1 MSEAVIKPER
11 DEPSGKRARK
21 RRRRT
26 NKELSSAV
34 HEAAQHHVDESAT
47 RISTPLHGKVV
58 AVSTLNKDG
67 GNNNNGNDNNS
78 LLCNYKS
85 VQALCERL
93 GATVSGQVH
102 PRIFCVVASRE
113 AVAEQTQR
121 VRKAYQKH
129 IPVVSVQWLQDCQ
142 ARRQLVPL
150 TSEYRL
156 LEQHQSSSLDA
167 SFSAEQHAEERPRD
181 KNERKKRKMDRSDN
195 TTSLVEKKLDL
206 GCCCLCH
213 DEDSA
218 LDSTACPWCVDC
230 SVNRAAAAAA
240 AAGQEETAAS

>member
-1 MSEAVIKPER
+1 MSEAVVKPEH
-11 DEPSGKRARK
+11 DEPTGKRARK

-129 IPVVSVQWLQDCQ
+129 IPVVSVQWLQECQ

-150 TSEYRL
+150 TNEYR

-167 SFSAEQHAEERPRD
+167 SSAKQHAEERPRD
-181 KNERKKRKMDRSDN
+181 KNERKKRKMDRNDN

-230 SVNRAAAAAA
+230 SVNQAAAAAA
-240 AAGQEETAAS
+240 IAGQEETAAS